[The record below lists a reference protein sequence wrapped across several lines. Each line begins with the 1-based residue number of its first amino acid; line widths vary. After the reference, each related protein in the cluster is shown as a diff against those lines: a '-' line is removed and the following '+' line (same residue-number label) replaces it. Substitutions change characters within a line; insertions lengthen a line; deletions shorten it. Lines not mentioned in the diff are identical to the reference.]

1 MNAKEIKIFNE
12 EEINEWIRNTGSE
25 WSFDGKWIRK
35 TYKTHSWK
43 STLMVVNA
51 IGHLAELAWHH
62 PDLVVSYAFVEVKL
76 MNHAKKG
83 ITQLDFD
90 LAKKIDEFILWNP
103 VEEGLS
109 LEGTPDDPRF
119 AYVKRKK

>member
-1 MNAKEIKIFNE
+1 MTDKEITAFNE
-12 EEINEWIRNTGSE
+12 EEIKKWINDYNNEWSY
-25 WSFDGKWIRK
+25 DGKWIRK

-43 STLMVVNA
+43 STLIVVNA

-62 PDLVVSYAFVEVKL
+62 PDLAVSYAFVEVKL

-90 LAKKIDEFILWNP
+90 LAKNRRIYS
-103 VEEGLS
+103 VES
-109 LEGTPDDPRF
+109 SR
-119 AYVKRKK
+119 RKFKS

>member
-1 MNAKEIKIFNE
+1 MTNKEIRAFSE
-12 EEINEWIRNTGSE
+12 EEIKKWINDYNMERSY
-25 WSFDGKWIRK
+25 DGKWIRK

-43 STLMVVNA
+43 STLIVVNA
-51 IGHLAELAWHH
+51 IGHLAELAWHL
-62 PDLVVSYAFVEVKL
+62 PDLAVSYAFVEVKL

-103 VEEGLS
+103 VEENLS
-109 LEGTPDDPRF
+109 LDGTPDDPRF

>member
-1 MNAKEIKIFNE
+1 MNKEIKVFNE
-12 EEINEWIRNTGSE
+12 TEINKLLDENLLGWKY
-25 WSFDGKWIRK
+25 DGKWIRK

-43 STLMVVNA
+43 STLMVVNS
-51 IGHLAELAWHH
+51 IGHLAEAAWHH
-62 PDLVVSYAFVEVKL
+62 PDLQVSYAFVEVKL

-103 VEEGLS
+103 VEENLS

>member
-1 MNAKEIKIFNE
+1 MNKASSENRPLQGIK
-12 EEINEWIRNTGSE
+12 S
-25 WSFDGKWIRK
+25 S
-35 TYKTHSWK
+35 
-43 STLMVVNA
+43 
-51 IGHLAELAWHH
+51 
-62 PDLVVSYAFVEVKL
+62 
-76 MNHAKKG
+76 
-83 ITQLDFD
+83 D

>member
-1 MNAKEIKIFNE
+1 MTDKEITALNE
-12 EEINEWIRNTGSE
+12 EEVKKWINDYNNEWSY
-25 WSFDGKWIRK
+25 DGKWIRK

-103 VEEGLS
+103 VEENLS
-109 LEGTPDDPRF
+109 LDGTPDDPRF